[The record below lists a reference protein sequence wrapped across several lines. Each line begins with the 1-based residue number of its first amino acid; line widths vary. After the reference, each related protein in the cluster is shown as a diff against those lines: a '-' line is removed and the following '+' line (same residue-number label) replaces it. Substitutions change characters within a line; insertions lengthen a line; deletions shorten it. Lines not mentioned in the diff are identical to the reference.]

1 MKKRENNMFRNRH
14 KSVDYCCGLSN
25 LYLILRNKNK
35 KI

>member
-25 LYLILRNKNK
+25 FISYIVK
-35 KI
+35 